1 MQRGAFF
8 CLWIL
13 FTFSLFAQN
22 KENGSVACDSIVYKN
37 TFRKALKKFLNFSD
51 FDTTYISPNRY
62 NYALMLDHFTNYEYY
77 SVGNN
82 DQRLRFSPNP
92 HNKIGAYFGWRW
104 IFLGWAV
111 DTDWLYGK
119 KSKKKRGTE
128 FDLSLYSSKL
138 GVDIFY
144 RSTGNDYKIHKV
156 SGFSDEIP
164 SNYSE
169 DFNGLKV
176 KMKGLNLYYIFNN
189 RRFSYPAAFSQ
200 STNQRCNA
208 GSFIAGFSVSTHN
221 LNNDN
226 WNGTLTLNYR
236 IARVHMLTFNH
247 VLSAFQR
254 DNTSLL
260 AVEEQTDAI
269 AKQTR
274 KNISGLSYRLMP
286 SEKWNFSAFG
296 KYYRQY
302 VAGPMAEDDTGSN
315 YVRTSR
321 TVDSWGYGAA
331 GTYFILPGLQA
342 KLSYEKAYRLPTIE
356 EMFGD
361 EDLESGD
368 IGIRPEKSDNI
379 NLNLSYSR
387 SFGKHSVYVEGGV
400 VYRNTKDYI
409 QRNIQ
414 DLSGGKE
421 GATYT
426 NYGKVLT
433 KGYNVSARYGF
444 GRWLSVGG
452 NFTQMNVR
460 DNEKMQIGSTG
471 NSVENLGY
479 KARIPNVPYQ
489 FADFDVNFYWRDLWK
504 KGNMLSVTYDNQYMH
519 SFSYYSQAIGSK
531 NKDFM
536 VPDQFSHNLTLSY
549 SLKNG
554 RYNISFECRNFTNED
569 LYDNFSLQKA
579 GRAFYGKVRVH
590 FGD

>member
-77 SVGNN
+77 SVSN
-82 DQRLRFSPNP
+82 DGQRLRFSPNP

-200 STNQRCNA
+200 STNQRRNA

-221 LNNDN
+221 LDFDYTKLPQIIQENMNP
-226 WNGTLTLNYR
+226 GMKVKHIKYT
-236 IARVHMLTFNH
+236 
-247 VLSAFQR
+247 
-254 DNTSLL
+254 
-260 AVEEQTDAI
+260 
-269 AKQTR
+269 
-274 KNISGLSYRLMP
+274 NISLNVGYAYNWVFARNCLACLSFNPAVAYKTSRIEKTEEREADDWYKNFNPACRRGIQQQQILRGYLIRRQDIRLLQEQFLP
-286 SEKWNFSAFG
+286 EQRVRHPPSIRRIQLLSEK
-296 KYYRQY
+296 
-302 VAGPMAEDDTGSN
+302 
-315 YVRTSR
+315 
-321 TVDSWGYGAA
+321 
-331 GTYFILPGLQA
+331 GT
-342 KLSYEKAYRLPTIE
+342 
-356 EMFGD
+356 
-361 EDLESGD
+361 
-368 IGIRPEKSDNI
+368 PEK
-379 NLNLSYSR
+379 
-387 SFGKHSVYVEGGV
+387 
-400 VYRNTKDYI
+400 
-409 QRNIQ
+409 
-414 DLSGGKE
+414 
-421 GATYT
+421 
-426 NYGKVLT
+426 
-433 KGYNVSARYGF
+433 
-444 GRWLSVGG
+444 
-452 NFTQMNVR
+452 
-460 DNEKMQIGSTG
+460 
-471 NSVENLGY
+471 
-479 KARIPNVPYQ
+479 
-489 FADFDVNFYWRDLWK
+489 
-504 KGNMLSVTYDNQYMH
+504 
-519 SFSYYSQAIGSK
+519 
-531 NKDFM
+531 
-536 VPDQFSHNLTLSY
+536 
-549 SLKNG
+549 
-554 RYNISFECRNFTNED
+554 
-569 LYDNFSLQKA
+569 
-579 GRAFYGKVRVH
+579 
-590 FGD
+590 